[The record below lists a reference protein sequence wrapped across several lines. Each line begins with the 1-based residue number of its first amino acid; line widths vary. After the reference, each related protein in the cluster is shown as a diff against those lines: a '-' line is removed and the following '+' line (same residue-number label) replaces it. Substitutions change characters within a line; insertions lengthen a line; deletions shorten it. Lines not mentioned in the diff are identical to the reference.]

1 MVKARFKVT
10 VEKVTRE
17 SHQLI
22 FEGENI
28 MEVFDEVRLLAERR
42 NQNTNNGKYY
52 VTKIEEE
59 RETK

>member
-1 MVKARFKVT
+1 MVKSRYKVT

-17 SHQLI
+17 SYQMLL
-22 FEGENI
+22 EGENI

-42 NQNTNNGKYY
+42 NQRATNGQYH